1 MIEEIRNKESESNEI
16 FEEITDFFEDIENE
30 EIVEEIKNLKI
41 MKMNTE
47 GLI

>member
-16 FEEITDFFEDIENE
+16 FEEVTDFFEDIEKE